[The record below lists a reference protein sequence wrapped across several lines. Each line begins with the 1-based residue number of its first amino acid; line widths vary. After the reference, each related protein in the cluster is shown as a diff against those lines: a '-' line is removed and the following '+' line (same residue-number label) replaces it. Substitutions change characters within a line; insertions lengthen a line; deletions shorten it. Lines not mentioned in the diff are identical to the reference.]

1 MEKEDDGDER
11 DDDALLRERPPQ
23 RLDRAVDQVR
33 TVIDRYNLHIF
44 WQGRRHFGQTR
55 LHIVNDIKRVLAK
68 TLQDDATADLAFA
81 IDFGNAPAFV
91 RPKFDPGNVLQQ
103 NRRPL

>member
-11 DDDALLRERPPQ
+11 DDDALLRERPLQ

-33 TVIDRYNLHIF
+33 TVIDRYDLHIF
-44 WQGRRHFGQTR
+44 WQGRRHFRQTR

-68 TLQDDATADLAFA
+68 TLQDDATGDLAFA
-81 IDFGNAPAFV
+81 IEFGNAPAFV
-91 RPKFDPGNVLQQ
+91 RAKLDPRNVLHAA
-103 NRRPL
+103 R